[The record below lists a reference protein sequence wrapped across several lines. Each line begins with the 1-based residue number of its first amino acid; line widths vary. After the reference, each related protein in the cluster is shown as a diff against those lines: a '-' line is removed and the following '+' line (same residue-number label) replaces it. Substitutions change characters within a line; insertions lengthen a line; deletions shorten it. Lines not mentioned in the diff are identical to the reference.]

1 MHDCDCPLSATYCD
15 KLNRF
20 MTPALVKFCK
30 ETPSHRGRLY
40 REPKPEPK
48 YEEKLREHVFKK
60 SSDIAQD
67 CIDHLLPKIK
77 DLQIAGVVGIPRSGM
92 LIAPILATLLNKA
105 LYTISNGEIHVCNYS
120 SSFGGKRMNDYKES
134 SGKVFI
140 S

>member
-48 YEEKLREHVFKK
+48 PVPNPESLKHEHKPNPNWK
-60 SSDIAQD
+60 AHSYPLDIWA
-67 CIDHLLPKIK
+67 LGANLF
-77 DLQIAGVVGIPRSGM
+77 LM
-92 LIAPILATLLNKA
+92 LTGERTFLKA
-105 LYTISNGEIHVCNYS
+105 EP
-120 SSFGGKRMNDYKES
+120 
-134 SGKVFI
+134 
-140 S
+140 